1 MGQTVNLLSSTS
13 VVRIHLPPPAQKFPP
28 PFRFRLRRKLH
39 SGGNFF
45 AFHRDSLR
53 WTRGGE
59 RRRMRGGFGRFDWD
73 QLHRLRFAL
82 SSSSGPK
89 FRLLAEQFG
98 WAGISFLPFYVGTR
112 LAGGCVPLVFSSTMS
127 LELVNTVRIAYMFD
141 SVKRETQDSCKNS

>member
-1 MGQTVNLLSSTS
+1 VGISSLST
-13 VVRIHLPPPAQKFPP
+13 AT
-28 PFRFRLRRKLH
+28 RFAGLAAERD
-39 SGGNFF
+39 GGCG
-45 AFHRDSLR
+45 AV
-53 WTRGGE
+53 
-59 RRRMRGGFGRFDWD
+59 FGRFDWD